1 MKKILLATLLCF
13 SLPAVADI
21 DKKVDTAENRSILKK
36 VETAYNKIKT
46 LKAEFAQFNSKTEN
60 DLYQKELEEFDSM
73 DINGDGKLSKNELY
87 VAQIAFG
94 KSVDKNNDGFI
105 SKEEYKKC

>member
-1 MKKILLATLLCF
+1 MEEVEPSFDELVK
-13 SLPAVADI
+13 ADI
-21 DKKVDTAENRSILKK
+21 NKDGIVDEKEH
-36 VETAYNKIKT
+36 VEVKINIQNEEVKH
-46 LKAEFAQFNSKTEN
+46 ASSKTEN

-73 DINGDGKLSKNELY
+73 DINGDGKLKKNELD

-105 SKEEYKKC
+105 SKEEDKKC